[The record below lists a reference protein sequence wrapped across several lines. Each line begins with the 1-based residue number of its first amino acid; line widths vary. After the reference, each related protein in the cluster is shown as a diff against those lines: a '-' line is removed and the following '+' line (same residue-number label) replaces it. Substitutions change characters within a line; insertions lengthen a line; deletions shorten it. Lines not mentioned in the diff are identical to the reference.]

1 MAFFEIRGGI
11 PLRGSVTVS
20 GAKNAAL
27 PIICASIMADEP
39 CRIENLPDIEDVNRI
54 TEILSSMGAAITR
67 PAPGVVVIDP
77 RTIKSHSVTNEM
89 AAKLRASYYMLGALL
104 GKFRRAEIAQPG
116 GCAIGQRHG
125 LSYQRNARSR
135 SKCAGSLRHSYRLGR
150 QASRCGDLS

>member
-89 AAKLRASYYMLGALL
+89 QPSCVHRITCSVRCSENSAVPKLLSRAGV
-104 GKFRRAEIAQPG
+104 R
-116 GCAIGQRHG
+116 
-125 LSYQRNARSR
+125 
-135 SKCAGSLRHSYRLGR
+135 
-150 QASRCGDLS
+150 

>member
-67 PAPGVVVIDP
+67 PASGVVVIDP

-116 GCAIGQRHG
+116 VFC
-125 LSYQRNARSR
+125 
-135 SKCAGSLRHSYRLGR
+135 
-150 QASRCGDLS
+150 

>member
-116 GCAIGQRHG
+116 GCAIGQRIWRG
-125 LSYQRNARSR
+125 R
-135 SKCAGSLRHSYRLGR
+135 CLRDGHPPCRRRPALGPR
-150 QASRCGDLS
+150 RRRCLRTP

>member
-39 CRIENLPDIEDVNRI
+39 CRIENLPDIEDVHRI

-77 RTIKSHSVTNEM
+77 RTIKTHSVTNER
-89 AAKLRASYYMLGALL
+89 AAKLRAS
-104 GKFRRAEIAQPG
+104 
-116 GCAIGQRHG
+116 
-125 LSYQRNARSR
+125 
-135 SKCAGSLRHSYRLGR
+135 
-150 QASRCGDLS
+150 

>member
-89 AAKLRASYYMLGALL
+89 AADRKSTRLNSSHRTYRISYAVFCLDR
-104 GKFRRAEIAQPG
+104 K
-116 GCAIGQRHG
+116 
-125 LSYQRNARSR
+125 SVV
-135 SKCAGSLRHSYRLGR
+135 
-150 QASRCGDLS
+150 

>member
-104 GKFRRAEIAQPG
+104 GKFRRAEIAQPV
-116 GCAIGQRHG
+116 CDRAASHG

>member
-89 AAKLRASYYMLGALL
+89 AASCVRRITCSVRCSENSAVPKLLSRAGV
-104 GKFRRAEIAQPG
+104 R
-116 GCAIGQRHG
+116 
-125 LSYQRNARSR
+125 
-135 SKCAGSLRHSYRLGR
+135 
-150 QASRCGDLS
+150 

>member
-89 AAKLRASYYMLGALL
+89 AAACVVLHARCAARKIPPRRNCSAGRVCDRTASN
-104 GKFRRAEIAQPG
+104 
-116 GCAIGQRHG
+116 G

-150 QASRCGDLS
+150 